1 MNRSSIAESVNI
13 FPRWA
18 PKQNAFAGFLSQI
31 VINYLS
37 RPKTSCNYR
46 SIFFLP
52 YSSNDFLNA
61 PACER
66 HRGSTTNDSEFRF
79 YSICSQ
85 IDLSEEHS
93 QILTATKI
101 LQPFCLRGRKMSLSA
116 WHRLHNTHHKGFA
129 FAFFKGW
136 QGHLHIFNEHS
147 TRKQKRRKKWTPAEA
162 GWHCSKAFFPPYYD
176 NIGPCL
182 QTKHCYIDN
191 QEVWHLRHCRDVFFG
206 AKRCTGDGIS
216 SPAKWVT

>member
-1 MNRSSIAESVNI
+1 MNRSAIAESVNI

-52 YSSNDFLNA
+52 YSSNDFLDV
-61 PACER
+61 PPCER

-85 IDLSEEHS
+85 IDLSEERS

-147 TRKQKRRKKWTPAEA
+147 TRKQKKKKKMDTCWSRLTLFKSLFPTLLWQHWPLLAD
-162 GWHCSKAFFPPYYD
+162 KA
-176 NIGPCL
+176 L
-182 QTKHCYIDN
+182 LH
-191 QEVWHLRHCRDVFFG
+191 R
-206 AKRCTGDGIS
+206 
-216 SPAKWVT
+216 